1 MECDPTP
8 GKSQTTADTGS
19 CDGHRVSL
27 KLDTFAWEALTEQS
41 SELGVSIEELISFS
55 VLYYIADIDSK
66 RIARRL
72 PTTRTAVDSS
82 R

>member
-1 MECDPTP
+1 MD
-8 GKSQTTADTGS
+8 S
-19 CDGHRVSL
+19 CEGHSVTL

-41 SELGVSIEELISFS
+41 SELGVSIEELVSFS

-72 PTTRTAVDSS
+72 PPTTHSVVDSS